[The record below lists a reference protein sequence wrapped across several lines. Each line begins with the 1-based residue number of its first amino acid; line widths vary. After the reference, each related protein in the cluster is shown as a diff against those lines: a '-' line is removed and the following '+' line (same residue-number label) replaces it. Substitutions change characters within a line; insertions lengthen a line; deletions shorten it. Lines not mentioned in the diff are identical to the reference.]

1 MPKGRRAEGPMKGR
15 SGARRA
21 EQQAYGGG
29 GGGGAD
35 EGEED
40 DGGGEGA
47 RVLLHRGRPGWPQAR
62 LALAFAAAGHGSRS
76 RWLAVRI
83 GDLES
88 RDAGEGTRVPDRR
101 DERVKG
107 LRLQV
112 GPCLF
117 LELGGLVEGTDRWAD
132 ACAWAQL

>member
-1 MPKGRRAEGPMKGR
+1 MPQGRRAEGPMKGR

-21 EQQAYGGG
+21 EQKAYGGG

-47 RVLLHRGRPGWPQAR
+47 RVLLHRGRPGWPRAR
-62 LALAFAAAGHGSRS
+62 LALAFAAAGH
-76 RWLAVRI
+76 VRI

-88 RDAGEGTRVPDRR
+88 RDAGEGTRVPERR
-101 DERVKG
+101 DEGVNG

-112 GPCLF
+112 G
-117 LELGGLVEGTDRWAD
+117 LVFSWSWVGWASRRIGPMG
-132 ACAWAQL
+132 

>member
-1 MPKGRRAEGPMKGR
+1 MPQGRRAEGPMKGR

-47 RVLLHRGRPGWPQAR
+47 RVLLHRGRPGWPRAW
-62 LALAFAAAGHGSRS
+62 LALAFAAAGH
-76 RWLAVRI
+76 VRI

-112 GPCLF
+112 G
-117 LELGGLVEGTDRWAD
+117 LVFSGSWVGWASRRIGPMG
-132 ACAWAQL
+132 